1 MSALLSISCT
11 LSKDFEHVVCVC
23 VFFNV
28 FFMFFVFFFGGGG
41 GGGGGSSLSA
51 GEVVKVKLLCSFT
64 NCSVNLQGY
73 DNRDLQ
79 TAHQAVQV

>member
-1 MSALLSISCT
+1 
-11 LSKDFEHVVCVC
+11 
-23 VFFNV
+23 
-28 FFMFFVFFFGGGG
+28 MFFFVLFLFCFFVLFFFGGGG
-41 GGGGGSSLSA
+41 GGVRLFRCSSLSA

>member
-1 MSALLSISCT
+1 L
-11 LSKDFEHVVCVC
+11 
-23 VFFNV
+23 
-28 FFMFFVFFFGGGG
+28 GGGV
-41 GGGGGSSLSA
+41 GGSSLSA

>member
-28 FFMFFVFFFGGGG
+28 FFMFLFFFFLGGGG
-41 GGGGGSSLSA
+41 GGVGGHLCQQ
-51 GEVVKVKLLCSFT
+51 VK
-64 NCSVNLQGY
+64 
-73 DNRDLQ
+73 
-79 TAHQAVQV
+79 

>member
-1 MSALLSISCT
+1 M
-11 LSKDFEHVVCVC
+11 CVI
-23 VFFNV
+23 F
-28 FFMFFVFFFGGGG
+28 FFVLWGGVGGGL
-41 GGGGGSSLSA
+41 SLSV